1 MGMWHV
7 NECEIAE
14 DEIMLTYDLGDC
26 GNLPLYEALYT
37 NIRRD
42 IQDGTIAAG
51 DRLPSKRSLARHLNV
66 SVTTIEGAY
75 RRLLEEGYIRS
86 RPSSGYYVEERIAP
100 RPALYHNYYADLYAA
115 DDFSIQDFRYGEED
129 ADERSY
135 GSFAQ
140 DPHDADELPA
150 PGNEDAD
157 ESFSMDFKGNRCSM
171 TLFPM
176 SVWTKTMRQLLS
188 NPDRELLGTIPYNG
202 LRSLRQAIA
211 HYLRRYRG
219 IKVNP
224 SQVVIG
230 AGTEYLYERLMHL
243 FGQSALIA
251 FEDPGYK
258 KLVQVCTRTGVGHRF
273 VPIDKEGMDVRVL
286 AASRATVAHLS
297 PSSHF
302 PTGVT
307 MSKRRRRELV
317 EWAQSDPYRF
327 IIEDDYDSE
336 FAETG
341 QKHPSLYSMDK
352 AGRVIYMNT
361 FSKVLVP
368 SLRISYMILP
378 ESLLTL
384 YRYGMSFYACTASG
398 FEQQTLARFIE
409 EGALERHL
417 DRLRNYYGKKRRL
430 LSNAIASSR
439 LSDILTVADSS
450 AGTHLL
456 VQVDTH
462 MSDADIHRAAQRIN
476 VKLQM
481 LSDYCHRPR
490 LADMHTLVINFA
502 GMEEEDIATA
512 VHMLERLFL
521 EDSAPADI

>member
-1 MGMWHV
+1 
-7 NECEIAE
+7 
-14 DEIMLTYDLGDC
+14 MLTYDLADC

-42 IQDGTIAAG
+42 IQEGTIAAG
-51 DRLPSKRSLARHLNV
+51 DRLPSKRSLARHLEV
-66 SVTTIEGAY
+66 SVTTVEGAY

-86 RPSSGYYVEERIAP
+86 RPSSGYYVEERQTAP
-100 RPALYHNYYADLYAA
+100 DPVLYHDYYANAYGTGGSSSDGYSY
-115 DDFSIQDFRYGEED
+115 DDFEEPDDAGPGGSDSGED
-129 ADERSY
+129 A
-135 GSFAQ
+135 
-140 DPHDADELPA
+140 
-150 PGNEDAD
+150 AD

-202 LRSLRQAIA
+202 LHSLRQAIA
-211 HYLRRYRG
+211 DYLRRYRG
-219 IKVNP
+219 MKINP
-224 SQVVIG
+224 AQVVIG

-273 VPIDKEGMDVRVL
+273 VPIDEQGMDVRALV
-286 AASRATVAHLS
+286 ASRATVAHLS

-307 MSKRRRRELV
+307 MTKRRREELV
-317 EWAQSDPYRF
+317 EWAHSDPFRF

-336 FAETG
+336 FAEAS
-341 QKHPSLYSMDK
+341 QRHPSLYSMDK
-352 AGRVIYMNT
+352 VGRVVYMNT

-378 ESLLTL
+378 ESLLSL
-384 YRYGMSFYACTASG
+384 YRHGMSFYACTASG

-417 DRLRNYYGKKRRL
+417 DRLRNYYGKKRRQL
-430 LSNAIASSR
+430 AKAIAASPISN
-439 LSDILTVADSS
+439 ILTVADSN

-456 VQVDTH
+456 VRVDTQ

-476 VKLQM
+476 LKLQM

-490 LADMHTLVINFA
+490 LSDMHTLVINFA
-502 GMEEEDIATA
+502 GMEEEDVANA
-512 VHMLERLFL
+512 VQMLERLFL
-521 EDSAPADI
+521 EQRTQADI

>member
-1 MGMWHV
+1 
-7 NECEIAE
+7 
-14 DEIMLTYDLGDC
+14 MLTYNLADC

-51 DRLPSKRSLARHLNV
+51 DRLPSKRSLARHLQI
-66 SVTTIEGAY
+66 SVTTVEAAY

-86 RPSSGYYVEERIAP
+86 RPSSGYYVEKRQTAP
-100 RPALYHNYYADLYAA
+100 DPVAYQDYYADTHDASTPLDDYDYNDYAEFA
-115 DDFSIQDFRYGEED
+115 NLALGEDDPD
-129 ADERSY
+129 ADV
-135 GSFAQ
+135 
-140 DPHDADELPA
+140 
-150 PGNEDAD
+150 AD

-171 TLFPM
+171 SLFPM

-202 LRSLRQAIA
+202 LHSLRQAIA
-211 HYLRRYRG
+211 DYLRRYRG
-219 IKVNP
+219 MKVNP

-230 AGTEYLYERLMHL
+230 AGTEYLYERLMYL
-243 FGQSALIA
+243 FGQSALVA

-258 KLVQVCTRTGVGHRF
+258 KLVRVCTRTGVGHRF
-273 VPIDKEGMDVRVL
+273 VPIDDQGMNAHAL

-297 PSSHF
+297 PSNHF

-307 MSKRRRRELV
+307 MPKRRREELV
-317 EWAQSDPYRF
+317 EWAHSDPYRF

-336 FAETG
+336 FAVAS
-341 QKHPSLYSMDK
+341 QQHLPLYSMDK
-352 AGRVIYMNT
+352 AGRVVYINT

-378 ESLLTL
+378 ESLLSL
-384 YRYGMSFYACTASG
+384 YRHSMSFYACTASG
-398 FEQQTLARFIE
+398 LEQQTLARFIDD
-409 EGALERHL
+409 GALERHL

-430 LSNAIASSR
+430 LVKALETSL
-439 LSDILTVADSS
+439 LSDILSVADSN

-456 VQVDTH
+456 VRVNTH
-462 MSDADIHRAAQRIN
+462 MSDAEIHRAARRIN
-476 VKLQM
+476 LKLQL

-490 LADMHTLVINFA
+490 LSDVHTLVINFA
-502 GMEEEDIATA
+502 GMEEDDIATA
-512 VHMLERLFL
+512 VQMLELLFI
-521 EDSAPADI
+521 EQVP